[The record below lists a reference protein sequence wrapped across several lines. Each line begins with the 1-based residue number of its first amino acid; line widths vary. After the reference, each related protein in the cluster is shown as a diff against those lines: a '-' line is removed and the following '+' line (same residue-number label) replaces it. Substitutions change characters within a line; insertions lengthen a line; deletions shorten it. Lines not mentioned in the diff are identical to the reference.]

1 MIVIWRQD
9 LSLPSPG
16 CPGTHSA
23 TQPCLKL
30 IAILLLQPLQCWD
43 YSGNQHS
50 QLFLFPC
57 VYGPLWFMIMWLCGC
72 VGLWLA
78 QTHPHG
84 GQRKTPSVLYPITL
98 PYSLDTG
105 SLTGLK
111 TREAATSRCNPP
123 SLPCLVL
130 TLQEITGTASSVRAC
145 CIWMQFLVCGQ
156 QSSNPHSPPSGPSF
170 LSFFLNIF
178 GRVNWDKTIYQGHKI
193 SKKHACLSLM
203 LLTPF
208 FFFYNCSLS
217 FTMLSFCSSLVAM
230 KDLL

>member
-1 MIVIWRQD
+1 MLRLQREPALPVFRLPLCVWAGGHCGVWSRGYVDVWVCGLPRRILMEARERHQVSSI
-9 LSLPSPG
+9 LSLCLTPW
-16 CPGTHSA
+16 
-23 TQPCLKL
+23 TQDP
-30 IAILLLQPLQCWD
+30 
-43 YSGNQHS
+43 
-50 QLFLFPC
+50 
-57 VYGPLWFMIMWLCGC
+57 
-72 VGLWLA
+72 
-78 QTHPHG
+78 
-84 GQRKTPSVLYPITL
+84 
-98 PYSLDTG
+98 SLDSKLG
-105 SLTGLK
+105 
-111 TREAATSRCNPP
+111 RQPASRCNPP